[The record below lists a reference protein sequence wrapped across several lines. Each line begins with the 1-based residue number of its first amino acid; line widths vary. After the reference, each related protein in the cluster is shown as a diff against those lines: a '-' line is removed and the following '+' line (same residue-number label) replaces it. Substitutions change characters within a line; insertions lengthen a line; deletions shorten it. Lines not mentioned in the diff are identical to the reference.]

1 MEAIYL
7 MILEK
12 KRQKSIMEICLI
24 AVLIY
29 GLLAVSLYFLMGEQL
44 HLRQSRANQMA
55 LPATEAVVEL
65 SQGTLMEQDFT
76 TRVQRIEQISL
87 FWATFFRPNS
97 GTVTVELV
105 KKESGDVLLQKQL
118 TVAELPENQA
128 VIIKLDEPLE
138 AVYDIPLTLRLT
150 SDSALGVGAAP
161 LKSTQKEDIPEGLG
175 DLRVNGQLADGVLC
189 FRVEGTDYI
198 WTGLH
203 YWEFVGVGGM
213 LLLSGLTFL
222 LYQMKQG
229 NAQVVSHGIAAVHR
243 YRFLMEQLVKR
254 DFKAKYKRS
263 VLGVLWSFL
272 NPLLTMSVQ
281 YLVFSNLF
289 RFDIPYYSV
298 YLLTGI
304 VVFNFFSE
312 CCSMALTSIVG
323 NASLITKVYVPK
335 YIYPLTRTVSSGI
348 NLLISMVP
356 LVGIAL
362 LNGLLPT
369 KAYILAIFPL
379 LCLLLFSFGV
389 GMLLASS
396 MVFFRDTQFLW
407 GVLSMIWMYLTP
419 IFYSVDILPESL
431 IPVLQC
437 NPLYQF
443 LTFFRTCIID
453 GISPE
458 PVAYVQCLLF
468 ALGTFW
474 VGAFIF
480 KITQDKFVLYL

>member
-1 MEAIYL
+1 MVHL
-7 MILEK
+7 K
-12 KRQKSIMEICLI
+12 RKRRQKSAMEICLI
-24 AVLIY
+24 ALLIY
-29 GLLAVSLYFLMGEQL
+29 GVLAVSFYFLMGEQL
-44 HLRQSRANQMA
+44 HLRQSRANQIA

-65 SQGTLMEQDFT
+65 SQGTVVEQGFT

-97 GTVTVELV
+97 GTVTVELL
-105 KKESGDVLLQKQL
+105 KSATGEVLYQKQL
-118 TVAELPENQA
+118 IVAELPENQA
-128 VIIKLDEPLE
+128 VTIAFEEPLE
-138 AVYDIPLTLRLT
+138 GVYDALLTLRLT
-150 SDSALGVGAAP
+150 ADSPLGAGAAP
-161 LKSTQKEDIPEGLG
+161 LKSAQEDKVPKELG
-175 DLRVNGQLADGVLC
+175 DLLVNGQLADGVLC
-189 FRVEGTDYI
+189 FSVEGTDYI

-203 YWEFVGVGGM
+203 YWEFVAVGGV
-213 LLLSGLTFL
+213 LLLFGLL
-222 LYQMKQG
+222 LLLQQMKRG
-229 NAQVVSHGIAAVHR
+229 KAQIISHGIAAVQR

-263 VLGVLWSFL
+263 ILGMFWSFL

-312 CCSMALTSIVG
+312 CCGMALTSIVG

-335 YIYPLTRTVSSGI
+335 YIYPLTRTISSGI
-348 NLLISMVP
+348 NLLISMIP
-356 LVGIAL
+356 LMGIVL

-369 KAYILAIFPL
+369 KAYVLAVFPL
-379 LCLLLFSFGV
+379 LCLILFSLGV
-389 GMLLASS
+389 GMLLAAS

-419 IFYSVDILPESL
+419 IFYSVDILPENL

-437 NPLYQF
+437 NPLHHF
-443 LTFFRTCIID
+443 LAFFRTCIID

-468 ALGTFW
+468 AIGSFL

-480 KITQDKFVLYL
+480 KKTQDKFVLYL